1 MNILDGQ
8 IDFHGLTLRPLTIGS
23 MELCRAFGLG
33 LFTGEQVTPPE
44 QIRQTAAPAFTRDA
58 LKTISGLEE
67 QLMLSATSLR

>member
-33 LFTGEQVTPPE
+33 LFTGEMAVYF
-44 QIRQTAAPAFTRDA
+44 IA
-58 LKTISGLEE
+58 LGLLPLKWW
-67 QLMLSATSLR
+67 QSFKLRNGGAT